1 MRDGNKCKKGVLSS
15 RKGIK
20 ISLGGPGNLLVDEEV
35 SLTQGKYKD
44 NPIVGKNAAGCKK
57 KVPRDGIEQIENLN
71 LTGDGDLAIH
81 RLTQKLAVAESF
93 DRALFLS
100 LETAMRS
107 AGMDSGGIYVPD
119 PLDKSLRLACVTGIS
134 RKCVVGAEV
143 LKPDSRAWRFVTRKE
158 PLYCSLST
166 NTVIPLQIRKLCM
179 GENLRSIALMPLIHR
194 KVLMGALFVS
204 SRKMKEIPRHAR
216 SMLEIVAA
224 QSSAS
229 LFRFRQGETI
239 KRKEGE
245 VACLNRLAASLSKPL
260 SLNQVFQRA
269 FDEIR
274 GLNLFGPSCGVR
286 IFLSEAQTGNLL
298 LAYHDGPC
306 GDHPCSANPLPV
318 GECLCGLAAKSGR
331 LVVSKKGCDE
341 GPRKEW
347 RKRFPHN
354 DICVPLKARDKVLGV
369 INVYLPLSHN
379 LPTRKDSYRSLT
391 SICKLI
397 SVAIDNRRLLEEVE
411 EHRER
416 SLSLALGTIEAK
428 EAERKR
434 LAQELHDQVGS
445 SLTALSINLNALR
458 IQTYAV
464 MDELA
469 ASKLNNSIAI
479 VKKTAEF
486 VRNEVT
492 NLRPPSLDTS
502 RFVAALQHYV
512 ESFKSWADISV
523 EISCK
528 KDISTLPALKGITLF
543 RIVQEALLNIAK
555 HSKAKQARVEIGGDS
570 EKLSIVISDDGVGF
584 DVATYINNPK
594 SNHFGLMIM
603 AERAKTLNGLYRL
616 TSSPGEGTTVLVEV
630 PH

>member
-1 MRDGNKCKKGVLSS
+1 
-15 RKGIK
+15 
-20 ISLGGPGNLLVDEEV
+20 VDEDV
-35 SLTQGKYKD
+35 SLTQDKHKDYPIGGKK
-44 NPIVGKNAAGCKK
+44 AAGCKMK
-57 KVPRDGIEQIENLN
+57 GSGESIEQIEHLN
-71 LTGDGDLAIH
+71 LIGDEDLAIH
-81 RLTQKLAVAESF
+81 RLTQKLAVAENF
-93 DRALFLS
+93 DRALRLS
-100 LETAMRS
+100 LETATRS
-107 AGMDSGGIYVPD
+107 AGMDTGGIYLSD
-119 PLDKSLRLACVTGIS
+119 PLDKNLRLACVTGIS
-134 RKCVVGAEV
+134 SKCVADAEV
-143 LKPDSRAWRFVTRKE
+143 LKPYSRAWRFVTQKQ
-158 PLYCSLST
+158 PSYCSLST
-166 NTVIPLQIRKLCM
+166 NTVIPLQIRKLCI

-194 KVLMGALFVS
+194 KVFMGALFVS
-204 SRKMKEIPRHAR
+204 SRKIKKIPRHAR

-229 LFRFRQGETI
+229 LFRLRQDETI
-239 KRKEGE
+239 KRQEGE

-260 SLNQVFQRA
+260 SLNQIFQRA
-269 FDEIR
+269 FHEIK
-274 GLNLFGPSCGVR
+274 GLNFFGPGCGVR
-286 IFLSEAQTGNLL
+286 IFLTEAQTGNLL

-306 GDHPCSANPLPV
+306 GDHPCNTNPLPV
-318 GECLCGLAAKSGR
+318 GECLCGLAARSCR
-331 LVVSKKGCDE
+331 LVVSKKGHDE
-341 GPRKEW
+341 GPRRGW
-347 RKRFPHN
+347 RERFPHN
-354 DICVPLKARDKVLGV
+354 DICVPLKARNKVLGV

-379 LPTRKDSYRSLT
+379 LPARNDGYRSLT

-397 SVAIDNRRLLEEVE
+397 SIAIDNRRLLEEVE

-528 KDISTLPALKGITLF
+528 KDISTLPAFKGITLF

-603 AERAKTLNGLYRL
+603 AERAKTINGLYRL